1 MEQACRSQPQHQ
13 SEHASIDL
21 KQGSQ
26 VLPDNLQKSS
36 INVHWNNA
44 FVIRYGFRVIIT
56 YMGERSDGEDHLTGE
71 GRQGPVELEIT

>member
-1 MEQACRSQPQHQ
+1 M
-13 SEHASIDL
+13 
-21 KQGSQ
+21 
-26 VLPDNLQKSS
+26 LPDNLQKSS